1 VLFLYCLLVVLKII
15 LTPISGLL
23 YKEENE
29 TFIYLCNFV
38 FTMVD
43 TQQIRVEPKIK
54 KALDKLK
61 KVPQEPYNSVIERS
75 LEELELLKKEA

>member
-1 VLFLYCLLVVLKII
+1 
-15 LTPISGLL
+15 
-23 YKEENE
+23 
-29 TFIYLCNFV
+29 
-38 FTMVD
+38 MVD
-43 TQQIRVEPKIK
+43 TKQIRVEPKIK